1 MKPQQ
6 YLFGELG
13 QSTAR
18 GRQRRRRNGASAS
31 LNALTF
37 FLPKH
42 NAAAARR
49 PYAEHPT
56 AGPKTL
62 KKHEKR
68 APEAG
73 ITLSDRP
80 EVLPIPARDGRG
92 GIWAVPPTLQTFFLM
107 QLCYHMTVGKN

>member
-18 GRQRRRRNGASAS
+18 GRQRQRRNGTSAA

-37 FLPKH
+37 FLPIH
-42 NAAAARR
+42 TAAPARR
-49 PYAEHPT
+49 PCAEHAT
-56 AGPKTL
+56 AEPKML
-62 KKHEKR
+62 KKRQNR

-73 ITLSDRP
+73 S
-80 EVLPIPARDGRG
+80 VLPRGPNVLRIPARDGG
-92 GIWAVPPTLQTFFLM
+92 EGIWVILPTKNFFFRSTCDL
-107 QLCYHMTVGKN
+107 V